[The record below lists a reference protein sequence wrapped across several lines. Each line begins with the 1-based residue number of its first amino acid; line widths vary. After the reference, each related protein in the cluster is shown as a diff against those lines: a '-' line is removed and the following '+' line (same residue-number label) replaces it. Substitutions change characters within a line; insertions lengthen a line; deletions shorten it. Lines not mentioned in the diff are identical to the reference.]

1 MAVTI
6 DSLADALK
14 YASGMIQNTKN
25 NVEMVLNYLKE
36 YDYVETVTMFPP
48 SGTEITCFE
57 VNASNIPTDK
67 IFQDLSLEFWSKY
80 FIPANNVFS
89 SMYYIKLKTP
99 VNKNNSL
106 MFKEL
111 LDDESIL
118 NSSKIK
124 ASQLLYDDS
133 VVFTD
138 SDKNE
143 RTFVAPYS
151 ILSDY
156 FYLKSEPIVI
166 DDLSSWTLLLK
177 LNTITISGN
186 KNKISIDNIKAEES
200 VLVVSKDSSF
210 PYGQVNLDELQES
223 YLALDGVLDKK
234 VKIPETAKHNMVLIG
249 DILNSDYKKLN
260 DSIVM
265 EMPVEQ
271 DYNILKNSL
280 DNFFA
285 NGAVEDTYI
294 DENYFIQ
301 KRNLSASISY
311 LLGKYT
317 S

>member
-6 DSLADALK
+6 KNLADALK

-48 SGTEITCFE
+48 SGTEIVCFE
-57 VNASNIPTDK
+57 VNASNIPTEK
-67 IFQDLSLEFWSKY
+67 IFQNLSIEFWSRY
-80 FIPANNVFS
+80 FIPSDNVFS
-89 SMYYIKLKTP
+89 SMYYIKLETP
-99 VNKNNSL
+99 LNKNNSL
-106 MFKEL
+106 MFEEL
-111 LDDESIL
+111 LKEESIL
-118 NSSKIK
+118 NNSEINSP
-124 ASQLLYDDS
+124 QLIYDDN
-133 VVFTD
+133 VVFTED
-138 SDKNE
+138 DKNNP
-143 RTFVAPYS
+143 TFVAPYS
-151 ILSDY
+151 ILSDC

-166 DDLSSWTLLLK
+166 DDLSSWDLLLK
-177 LNTITISGN
+177 LNNITISNN
-186 KNKISIDNIKAEES
+186 KNKISINNVKAEES
-200 VLVVSKDSSF
+200 TLTVSKDSSF
-210 PYGQVNLDELQES
+210 PYGQINLDELQDS

-234 VKIPETAKHNMVLIG
+234 VEVAENAKHNMILVKDVLE
-249 DILNSDYKKLN
+249 LDYKKIN
-260 DSIVM
+260 DSIVL

-280 DNFFA
+280 NDFFE
-285 NGAVEDTYI
+285 NGVVEDIYI